1 MGLRT
6 RADGTLPGGMT
17 VVVETA
23 QPLPPVTRVGAGPD
37 TDSGTKT
44 TPATGA
50 DACPGPRADAA
61 AAAVTHAG
69 NGARVTTSTRAD
81 DGIPSVEGPLPVEP
95 LPPVAGHRARTAE
108 PLPAVAGPGHGTTGP
123 LPAVAGPSAEPT
135 EPAAPFPPNP
145 WAGVTGVAGVSTTEP
160 GLWTKVAETPPHGMS
175 LGTRAGTTPAGGA
188 VLGDG
193 TTDALPA
200 VGEFRGQVVLRPA
213 VGRPG
218 SDTRPASALTTVS
231 GTLAAPPRTP
241 AESRGPCVPAHTDEE
256 KRGSTGEETSPSDS
270 RAMTAR

>member
-37 TDSGTKT
+37 TGTT
-44 TPATGA
+44 AATGA
-50 DACPGPRADAA
+50 DTHPGRRAG

-69 NGARVTTSTRAD
+69 NGAGVTASTRAG
-81 DGIPSVEGPLPVEP
+81 DGTPSVEGPLPAEP
-95 LPPVAGHRARTAE
+95 LPPASGHRARTAE

-123 LPAVAGPSAEPT
+123 LPAVASPSAE
-135 EPAAPFPPNP
+135 PFPPNP
-145 WAGVTGVAGVSTTEP
+145 WAGVTSVAGASTPEP
-160 GLWTKVAETPPHGMS
+160 GLWTKVAETPPHGMN
-175 LGTRAGTTPAGGA
+175 LGTRAGTTPAGGT

-193 TTDALPA
+193 TTDALSV

-218 SDTRPASALTTVS
+218 SDTRPASALTTVA
-231 GTLAAPPRTP
+231 GTLAALPRTP
-241 AESRGPCVPAHTDEE
+241 AESGGPCVPAHTDEE